1 MPEIKKIYTI
11 TDDLK
16 KIIADFLEN
25 PFDNSKEAIEL
36 VKSKDSFTE
45 GEINQIINLLG
56 KFPAYLVYPI
66 IDSFKGNLKIE
77 EIEQHE

>member
-1 MPEIKKIYTI
+1 MKKIYTI

-25 PFDNSKEAIEL
+25 PFDNSKESVEL

-45 GEINQIINLLG
+45 EEINQIINLLG

>member
-11 TDDLK
+11 TEDLK

-25 PFDNSKEAIEL
+25 PFDNSKESIEL

-45 GEINQIINLLG
+45 EEINQIINLLG

-77 EIEQHE
+77 EIEQPE

>member
-11 TDDLK
+11 TEDLK

-25 PFDNSKEAIEL
+25 PFDNSKESIEL

-45 GEINQIINLLG
+45 EEINQIINLLG